1 VTNNTE
7 RRARCGP
14 KPLRSEELRAWL
26 STDGIASMSK
36 LILLSILLLD
46 VLVPLWAARQPNAM
60 RGLKRTLLWM
70 CLGNVVYLLLVMF
83 VYPRL

>member
-1 VTNNTE
+1 
-7 RRARCGP
+7 
-14 KPLRSEELRAWL
+14 
-26 STDGIASMSK
+26 MSK